1 MFAAHYK
8 LDNLCG
14 VIDYNRKQIDGDV
27 QDVMGIAPLADKWR
41 AFNWNVIVCDGHDIP
56 SIVDAFDAARATKG
70 KPSVILAK
78 TVMGK
83 GVSYMEDD
91 YRWHG
96 VPPNVEQAEKA
107 LAELGTTLE
116 AWTKRLESHGAP
128 QVAPPAA
135 PATPVP
141 AAVAGG
147 AR

>member
-8 LDNLCG
+8 LDNLCA

-27 QDVMGIAPLADKWR
+27 EDVMGVAPLADKWR
-41 AFNWNVIVCDGHDIP
+41 AFRWNVIEADGHDIP
-56 SIVDAFDAARATKG
+56 TLLEAFAQARKTAGRPT
-70 KPSVILAK
+70 VILAH

-96 VPPNVEQAEKA
+96 VPPTVEQAERA
-107 LAELGTTLE
+107 LVELGTTFE
-116 AWTKRLESHGAP
+116 AWTDRLRRHRE
-128 QVAPPAA
+128 
-135 PATPVP
+135 
-141 AAVAGG
+141 AAVAPSVNG